1 MIIKK
6 LAVPFLTLTLAAF
19 GCSSSTTPTTGTG
32 GAGGES
38 ATGGKGGGAGASAT
52 GTGGTAG
59 SSATGGTAG
68 SSATGTGGTAGGA
81 GTHGTGG
88 TAGTNG
94 GGGAAGGA
102 GTSGGGGT
110 AGAGGAKAD
119 AGVSMSDCTVVDSV
133 GTDILSATI
142 FCQNQLQYC
151 SNVSSV
157 TLPYTT
163 QDDCVAAF
171 TANTNSV
178 QKHCESYH
186 LCWGVE
192 GLSNTSAANPTAHC
206 PHTVGKGGF
215 CAADAGN

>member
-32 GAGGES
+32 GGGGES

-68 SSATGTGGTAGGA
+68 SSATGGTAGSSATGTGGTAGGA

-88 TAGTNG
+88 TAG
-94 GGGAAGGA
+94 GA
-102 GTSGGGGT
+102 GTSGG

-119 AGVSMSDCTVVDSV
+119 AGVSMSDCTVIDSV
-133 GTDILSATI
+133 GTDVLTATI

-206 PHTVGKGGF
+206 PHTIGKGGF